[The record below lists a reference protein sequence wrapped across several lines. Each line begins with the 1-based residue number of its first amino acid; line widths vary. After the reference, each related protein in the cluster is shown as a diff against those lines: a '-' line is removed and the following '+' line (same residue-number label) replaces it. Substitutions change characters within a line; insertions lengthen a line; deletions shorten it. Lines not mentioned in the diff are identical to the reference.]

1 MAPGRERRPA
11 RLLPGLLLLAGLTVS
26 ACGSSPVDAEAPKET
41 IPLKEA
47 ETDRRE
53 VMQSAQQRFNA
64 CLDEA
69 GYEFRGFVG
78 DEGDAVVIED
88 RSYQEALQRCSGE
101 SGVTALRAEF
111 AESRTS
117 RTPDQIRQDNE
128 SILAVVACLRAGG
141 MDLDDPVQD
150 ETGGLNLRS
159 TLRSADVDP
168 RGNEEARDC
177 ISEMWL
183 RRQQQDG

>member
-1 MAPGRERRPA
+1 M
-11 RLLPGLLLLAGLTVS
+11 
-26 ACGSSPVDAEAPKET
+26 DAEAPKET
-41 IPLKEA
+41 IPLEKA

-69 GYEFRGFVG
+69 GYEFRGFAG
-78 DEGDAVVIED
+78 DEGDEAVIED
-88 RSYQEALQRCSGE
+88 RGYQEALQRCSGE
-101 SGVTALRAEF
+101 SGVAALRAEF
-111 AESRTS
+111 AKSRTT

-141 MDLDDPVQD
+141 MNLDDPVQD
-150 ETGGLNLRS
+150 ETGGLDLRS
-159 TLRSADVDP
+159 TLRLADVDP
-168 RGNEEARDC
+168 RETKEARDC
-177 ISEMWL
+177 ISEMRL